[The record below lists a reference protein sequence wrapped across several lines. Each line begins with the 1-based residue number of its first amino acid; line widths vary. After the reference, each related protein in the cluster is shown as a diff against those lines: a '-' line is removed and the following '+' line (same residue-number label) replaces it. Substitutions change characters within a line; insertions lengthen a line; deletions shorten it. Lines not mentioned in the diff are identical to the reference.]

1 MRSPRSR
8 RCRLGLTVIAA
19 VLLGASSIE
28 SHAQSVENFYRGR
41 SLKMTVA
48 AAPGGGADLYARVV
62 VRHLGKHIPGNPS
75 FVVQHTPGAA
85 GLLAGRQLQL
95 SAPGDGS
102 VIALLQRNNLL
113 EPLLAE
119 RDVGFD
125 PRKVTWVGSL
135 SKDNYLIFTWHTS

>member
-1 MRSPRSR
+1 MRSP
-8 RCRLGLTVIAA
+8 CARLGLTIVAVA
-19 VLLGASSIE
+19 QVLLGASSIE
-28 SHAQSVENFYRGR
+28 ADAQSVEDFYRGR

-62 VRHLGKHIPGNPS
+62 VRHLGRHIPGNPG
-75 FVVQHTPGAA
+75 FVVQHVPGAA
-85 GLLAGRQLQL
+85 GLLAGRQLQS

-125 PRKVTWVGSL
+125 PRKA
-135 SKDNYLIFTWHTS
+135 